1 MIAGHIHHANI
12 REYQGTTYMCA
23 GDWTDTCSALV
34 EKDGVFE
41 IIKY

>member
-1 MIAGHIHHANI
+1 
-12 REYQGTTYMCA
+12 MCA